1 MRDNDARI
9 YQDILHRMTARYL
22 TVRPT
27 GIEIPDQTQR
37 RTHLDAK
44 ILNHGAARTLYRGQ
58 RPVCRSLD
66 GIQAMGD
73 DKKHC
78 AACPAQA
85 QCTPQVRVE
94 LLFDGMPY
102 RLLLSFTSAK
112 NFILYLTLLHKR
124 RLDLQDVKTRI
135 RVLNRGSWGEL
146 RFDIVEDRSRA
157 PDATPDSAT

>member
-1 MRDNDARI
+1 MRDHDVRI
-9 YQDILHRMTARYL
+9 YQDILQRMTARYL
-22 TVRPT
+22 TVHPT
-27 GIEIPDQTQR
+27 GIEIPDRAER
-37 RTHLDAK
+37 RTHLNAK

-66 GIQAMGD
+66 GLHALD
-73 DKKHC
+73 DHNKRC

-85 QCTPQVRVE
+85 ECTPQVRVE

-124 RLDLQDVKTRI
+124 RLDLQDVTTRI
-135 RVLNRGSWGEL
+135 RVNNRGSWGEL
-146 RFDIVEDRSRA
+146 RFELLQERSRP
-157 PDATPDSAT
+157 PDATPGSDA

>member
-1 MRDNDARI
+1 MRDHEAQI
-9 YQDILHRMTARYL
+9 YQDILQRMTARYL

-27 GIEIPDQTQR
+27 GIEIPDQPER
-37 RTHLDAK
+37 RTHLDVK

-58 RPVCRSLD
+58 RPVCRSLN

-73 DKKHC
+73 ANKHC

-94 LLFDGMPY
+94 LLFEGMPY

-124 RLDLQDVKTRI
+124 RLDLQTVKTRI
-135 RVLNRGSWGEL
+135 RVANRGSWGEL
-146 RFDIVEDRSRA
+146 RFDLLEDRSRPPA
-157 PDATPDSAT
+157 ATPEPAT